1 MSKLNASAVELG
13 EGGDILTLLDERV
26 RRIAEEVVRRHAT
39 GGDVGAVKVK
49 TAARLLDM
57 SEYRVRQ
64 LIREGKLKAIY
75 PTPNTIRIALSE
87 IRNFQEG
94 GL

>member
-1 MSKLNASAVELG
+1 MGKVKALTVEEEG
-13 EGGDILTLLDERV
+13 GGDILILLDERV

-39 GGDVGAVKVK
+39 SGDVGAVKVK

-64 LIREGKLKAIY
+64 LIRERKLKAIY
-75 PTPNTIRIALSE
+75 PTPNTLRISLSE
-87 IRNFQEG
+87 IRSFQEG
-94 GL
+94 EQ

>member
-1 MSKLNASAVELG
+1 MNKAKALTGG
-13 EGGDILTLLDERV
+13 EGGDGDILALLDERV
-26 RRIAEEVVRRHAT
+26 RRIAEEVVSRHAT

-64 LIREGKLKAIY
+64 LIREGKLKAIN
-75 PTPNTIRIALSE
+75 PTPNTIRIARSE
-87 IRNFQEG
+87 IRRYQEG
-94 GL
+94 EQ